1 MFKIITIR
9 SVATVAVAAFLAGT
23 IVLLISV
30 APPANATPAILLLK
44 DSFPNVVHS
53 VPTPTVVTCSEHSWP
68 NYAQSCLRRSA
79 GDTRQVRVVDLKAR

>member
-44 DSFPNVVHS
+44 NSFPNVVHS
-53 VPTPTVVTCSEHSWP
+53 VPTTNGSHLLR
-68 NYAQSCLRRSA
+68 AQLATLRA
-79 GDTRQVRVVDLKAR
+79 ELPAAVRW